1 MQWFCTT
8 KQPKIIDPVAIE
20 EKRQRILAATADQH
34 KPNPYINDYRAALMK
49 LLAEQTKSQDE
60 FINWIGGLSTA
71 SMYLAFTGIESAPQN
86 MQFVLLLSGLFS
98 FAGVITA
105 IAFKYFSAVRF
116 SDLRLETTILA
127 NLAQGHDINTSIENL
142 AKQGKPIT
150 EETTQQLLQSMD
162 KNLDLIDPDK
172 LQTYQEPVKAQE
184 NRMALFYRLSIAL
197 FLMGLTLFCARFIL
211 EYYSAHAH
219 FLAV

>member
-1 MQWFCTT
+1 MQWFCTI
-8 KQPKIIDPVAIE
+8 KQPKIIDPVALE
-20 EKRQRILAATADQH
+20 KKRQRILAATADQH
-34 KPNPYINDYRAALMK
+34 KPNPYIGEYRAALVE

-86 MQFVLLLSGLFS
+86 MKFVLLLSGLVS

-116 SDLRLETTILA
+116 SGLRLETTILA
-127 NLAQGHDINTSIENL
+127 NLARGHDINASIENF
-142 AKQGKPIT
+142 AKQGKPLT
-150 EETTQQLLQSMD
+150 EAATQQLLQNMD
-162 KNLDLIDPDK
+162 ESLDLIDPDK

-184 NRMALFYRLSIAL
+184 NRMTLSYRLSIAL
-197 FLMGLTLFCARFIL
+197 FLMGLTLFCARFVL
-211 EYYSAHAH
+211 EYYFAHAH

>member
-1 MQWFCTT
+1 M
-8 KQPKIIDPVAIE
+8 QPKIIDLVALE
-20 EKRQRILAATADQH
+20 KKRQRILAATADQH
-34 KPNPYINDYRAALMK
+34 EPNPYIAEYRAALVE
-49 LLAEQTKSQDE
+49 LLAEQAKSQDE

-86 MQFVLLLSGLFS
+86 LKLVLLLSGLLS

-105 IAFKYFSAVRF
+105 IGFKYFSAVRF
-116 SDLRLETTILA
+116 SDLRLEAKIRA
-127 NLAQGHDINTSIENL
+127 NLARGHDINTSIKNL

-150 EETTQQLLQSMD
+150 EAATQQLLQNMD
-162 KNLDLIDPDK
+162 ESLDLIDPDK
-172 LQTYQEPVKAQE
+172 LQTYPEPVKAQE
-184 NRMALFYRLSIAL
+184 DRMALSYRLSIAL
-197 FLMGLTLFCARFIL
+197 FLMGLTFFCARFVV